1 METSKPFKIIFH
13 TKTKKINMSTTT
25 AVKTFR
31 FKFSDEIMSEISE
44 FARIHRYDSKDD
56 FKEAWSKWTGE
67 NGRLITAEQERL
79 STIGFDGDI
88 IKKMYVSARYYFK
101 NKTDVDDAPKKRRKY
116 VTIDKTYIKL
126 IDQYINTAIQ
136 NGDESIYKPA
146 NCFQDF
152 IQENEEQT
160 TILVRKLA
168 TDDNLENADIIAKI
182 KKTFKNRYFVMTSKS
197 Q

>member
-1 METSKPFKIIFH
+1 
-13 TKTKKINMSTTT
+13 MS
-25 AVKTFR
+25 AASVKTFR
-31 FKFSDEIMSEISE
+31 FKFSEEIMTEISE

-67 NGRLITAEQERL
+67 NARLISAEQDRL
-79 STIGFDGDI
+79 SAIGFDGDI

-101 NKTDVDDAPKKRRKY
+101 NKTDVDEAPKKRRKY
-116 VTIDKTYIKL
+116 VTIDKTFIKL

-146 NCFQDF
+146 NCFQEF

-168 TDDNLENADIIAKI
+168 SDDNLENSDIIAKI
-182 KKTFKNRYFVMTSKS
+182 KKTFKNRYFVLTNKTN
-197 Q
+197 